1 VRLERSSQPDLS
13 PNTPVVNTGL
23 AVGLRKEGFET
34 RHLRIGQPEKIAHV
48 TAPFWSRESRRAAEI
63 NAS

>member
-1 VRLERSSQPDLS
+1 LPNQAQIKTLGERCRTIS
-13 PNTPVVNTGL
+13 TT
-23 AVGLRKEGFET
+23 FETLPT
-34 RHLRIGQPEKIAHV
+34 RHLRVGQPEKIAHV